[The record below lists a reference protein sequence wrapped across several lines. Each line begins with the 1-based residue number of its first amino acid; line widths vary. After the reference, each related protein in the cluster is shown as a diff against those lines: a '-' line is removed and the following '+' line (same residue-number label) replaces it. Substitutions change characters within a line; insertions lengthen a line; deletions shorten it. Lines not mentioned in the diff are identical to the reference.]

1 MDGKNMNKKMVINAF
16 ILVILI
22 ASFLTTSFVLSQEI
36 YNVDSK
42 ILQINIYPNSAMF
55 YRQGKVELGKGL
67 HRIVFDDVLEKFD
80 ENTINVTLKDID
92 DKVANLIGVSVET
105 VFLEEDLLTK
115 TRELNDNI
123 SQLEKEIRII
133 NSEKNALKDKKEFLN
148 SIIYFLREQN
158 KNENIILEMPSIEKF
173 DSIYSFL
180 DEKLKM
186 YYDQDLNYDFKIESN
201 QEKISLLQKQLQ
213 QITSGKRDT
222 KKIIAIDLEIYQE
235 ADLNILLTYQADEEI
250 SWQPVYDVK
259 ANIKENSIELFTYA
273 LINQSTGSN
282 WNDIF
287 ISLST
292 ARPTV
297 SGDMPVIEPWFLKP
311 YQMQIEGQR
320 TDKAM
325 GVPGL
330 FEEEFEA
337 IFTDSSSKESVVMIE
352 DKGTSV
358 TFHVPQKVSI
368 LSGSSQEKL
377 LISKETLSGK
387 FNYKT
392 YPRESPYVYFNVYI
406 NNIMEIPLLPGEA
419 NLFIDGSFAGK
430 TSLGYISPG
439 EKFDISL
446 GIAEN
451 VKVQRML
458 VKKFRDET
466 LIATIPSSKIATKY
480 EYKIII
486 ENFQNTETLC
496 NIFENIP
503 VPEDDRIQVN
513 IDQVSLEPNLK
524 DWDDKKGVWMWE
536 LLLQP
541 MEKIE
546 INIVYSVIHPRDLQ
560 IIGLP

>member
-1 MDGKNMNKKMVINAF
+1 MNKKMVINAF

-173 DSIYSFL
+173 ESIYSFL

-186 YYDQDLNYDFKIESN
+186 YYDHDLNYDFKIESN

-392 YPRESPYVYFNVYI
+392 YPKESPYVYFNVYI